1 MYIINIALSVFYFLS
16 LFLSRSL
23 FEFTHAYML
32 IRTNDW
38 NILTFRNCDA
48 MEKFWNANSTENYRF
63 NHNLHTFKPMSVVR
77 SCSNEIWNKIS
88 NKIRNCIEF
97 LLSEKKSQVHL
108 SGEKSRRQREKQKKT
123 NWELL
128 RVMMCL
134 RVFMCLFVYEM
145 NRCVSVKSERKRKR
159 TKNRNEEHGERRFML
174 AHKHHPTGSHL

>member
-1 MYIINIALSVFYFLS
+1 MYHCLNAMYIINIALSVFYFLS

-63 NHNLHTFKPMSVVR
+63 NHSLHTFKPMCVVR
-77 SCSNEIWNKIS
+77 SCLNEIWNKIS
-88 NKIRNCIEF
+88 NEIRNCIKF

-108 SGEKSRRQREKQKKT
+108 SGEKSRRQREKQKK
-123 NWELL
+123 NKL
-128 RVMMCL
+128 RATESND
-134 RVFMCLFVYEM
+134 VFACFHVPI
-145 NRCVSVKSERKRKR
+145 RI
-159 TKNRNEEHGERRFML
+159 RNE
-174 AHKHHPTGSHL
+174 